1 MIYIYIYIYIKRN
14 LEIEMEMNP
23 KESKKMISHFQNQVS
38 GCLIDG
44 DRISKNLFVR
54 RLIPLPFDFSML

>member
-1 MIYIYIYIYIKRN
+1 
-14 LEIEMEMNP
+14 MEMNP

-44 DRISKNLFVR
+44 DRISKNLKFVR